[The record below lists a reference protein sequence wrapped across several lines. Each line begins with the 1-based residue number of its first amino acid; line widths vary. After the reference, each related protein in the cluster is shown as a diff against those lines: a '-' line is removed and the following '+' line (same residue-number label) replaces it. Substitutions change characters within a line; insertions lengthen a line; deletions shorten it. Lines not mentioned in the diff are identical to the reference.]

1 MDFLT
6 YINSYDNCAINHV
19 EDILKL
25 EYLVEKYPQV
35 FVEDAFNA
43 YFRTGFDK
51 HMRFKHGKFASFL
64 TASIYF
70 VGDCFGCEAVIDFA
84 DITIEDENSDDALD
98 ISTLI

>member
-1 MDFLT
+1 MDFLE

-19 EDILKL
+19 EDISKL

-35 FVEDAFNA
+35 FVGDEFNV
-43 YFRTGFDK
+43 YFRKGLDK
-51 HMRFKHGKFASFL
+51 SMRFEYGKFISYL
-64 TASIYF
+64 TASIYR
-70 VGDCFGCEAVIDFA
+70 VGDFFGCEAVIDFA